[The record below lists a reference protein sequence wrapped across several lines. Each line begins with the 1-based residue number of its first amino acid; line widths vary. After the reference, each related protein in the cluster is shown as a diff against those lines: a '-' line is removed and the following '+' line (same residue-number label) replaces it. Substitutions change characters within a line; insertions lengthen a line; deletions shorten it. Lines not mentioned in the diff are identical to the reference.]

1 MGVWAQNIRRQN
13 PFCPGQSDSNRGLP
27 GRRAASLDVTISHMS
42 RFAAAL
48 FALVCASALA
58 QVPAAA
64 PDKAFERDLFKTRFE
79 HEVAFRGAAIEVAWA
94 SEKVCDTTIE
104 IEPFVL
110 LSVHSLRQSLSDSHM
125 AIFRQVTGMDEK
137 WRVVWLDEG
146 APDEMK
152 LGQAVVA
159 VNDRPLTGGNTK
171 IEMSAW
177 FSGRSIVSRD
187 DRGLWDVILAAR
199 KEATEGKPMVV
210 TLEDG
215 RKLTVDTQTG
225 CAGSVTAS
233 SFDADPDVFWRQG
246 NTRAKIP
253 ANAMLEARTKDE
265 FRWLAAFGTYFQASE
280 RAIQRVKQADNMS
293 NGFVVGKVLMMAV
306 PGAGML
312 LSAAEAQAEKALT
325 VDSIVGD
332 ADLFANEVVTA
343 MGGDPGAGL
352 RLSERMLA
360 LQMKVDAV
368 LMDDF
373 RRSNAVEHV
382 RRLRALRVAQAEREK
397 AEALAQEEAQKA
409 PLKPR

>member
-1 MGVWAQNIRRQN
+1 MPRTLVA
-13 PFCPGQSDSNRGLP
+13 CLLV
-27 GRRAASLDVTISHMS
+27 AA
-42 RFAAAL
+42 
-48 FALVCASALA
+48 ASALA
-58 QVPAAA
+58 QTPVPQ
-64 PDKAFERDLFKTRFE
+64 PVLDKAFERELFKTRFE

-94 SEKVCDTTIE
+94 AEKVCDTTIE

-110 LSVHSLRQSLSDSHM
+110 LSVHSLRRNLSDSNM

-152 LGQAVVA
+152 IGQAVAA
-159 VNDRPLTGGNTK
+159 VNGRPLPAGGTK
-171 IEMSAW
+171 FEMNAW
-177 FSGRSIVSRD
+177 FSGRSMVTRD
-187 DRGLWDVILAAR
+187 DQAFWDVMLAAR
-199 KEATEGKPMVV
+199 KEAQDGKPMEV
-210 TLEDG
+210 TLDDG

-233 SFDADPDVFWRQG
+233 SFDADPDVFWRLG

-253 ANAMLEARTKDE
+253 ANAMLEARSKDE
-265 FRWLAAFGTYFQASE
+265 FRWLAAFGTYFQASQ
-280 RAIQRVKQADNMS
+280 RAIQRVKQADSMS

-325 VDSIVGD
+325 VGSIVGD

-343 MGGDPGAGL
+343 MGGDPAAGL

-360 LQMKVDAV
+360 LEMKVDAV

-373 RRSNAVEHV
+373 RRSNAAEHV
-382 RRLRALRVAQAEREK
+382 RRLRALRAAQAERER
-397 AEALAQEEAQKA
+397 AEAKAQDEAQNA

>member
-1 MGVWAQNIRRQN
+1 
-13 PFCPGQSDSNRGLP
+13 
-27 GRRAASLDVTISHMS
+27 MS
-42 RFAAAL
+42 RSAAWVFAGAA
-48 FALVCASALA
+48 VCALALA
-58 QVPAAA
+58 QAPA
-64 PDKAFERDLFKTRFE
+64 PMLDKAFERDLYKTRFE

-94 SEKVCDTTIE
+94 AEKVCDSTIE

-110 LSVHSLRQSLSDSHM
+110 LSVHSLRRSLSDSHM

-152 LGQAVVA
+152 LGQAVLA
-159 VNDRPLTGGNTK
+159 VNGRPLPGGNTK
-171 IEMSAW
+171 FEMNAW
-177 FSGRSIVSRD
+177 FRGGSIVSRD
-187 DRGLWDVILAAR
+187 DQAFWGVMLAAR
-199 KEATEGKPMVV
+199 KEAKDGKPMVV

-215 RKLTVDTQTG
+215 RKLSVDTQTG

-246 NTRAKIP
+246 NLRAKIP
-253 ANAMLEARTKDE
+253 ANAMLEARSRDE
-265 FRWLAAFGTYFQASE
+265 FRWLAAFGTYFQASQQ
-280 RAIQRVKQADNMS
+280 AIQRVRQAGSMS

-306 PGAGML
+306 PGAGLL

-343 MGGDPGAGL
+343 MGGDPAAGL
-352 RLSERMLA
+352 RFSERLLA
-360 LQMKVDAV
+360 LDMKVDAV
-368 LMDDF
+368 MMDSF
-373 RRSNAVEHV
+373 RRSNAAEHV
-382 RRLRALRVAQAEREK
+382 RRLKAVRTAQAEREK

-409 PLKPR
+409 PLKLR

>member
-1 MGVWAQNIRRQN
+1 
-13 PFCPGQSDSNRGLP
+13 
-27 GRRAASLDVTISHMS
+27 MS
-42 RFAAAL
+42 RPVAWTFAWAAAAAL
-48 FALVCASALA
+48 A
-58 QVPAAA
+58 QAPAPVA
-64 PDKAFERDLFKTRFE
+64 DKAFERELYKTRFE
-79 HEVAFRGAAIEVAWA
+79 HEVAFRAAAIEVAWA
-94 SEKVCDTTIE
+94 AEKVCDTTIE

-110 LSVHSLRQSLSDSHM
+110 LSVHSLRRSLSDSHM
-125 AIFRQVTGMDEK
+125 VIFRQVTSMDEK

-152 LGQAVVA
+152 IGQAVAA
-159 VNDRPLTGGNTK
+159 VNGRPLAGGSTK
-171 IEMSAW
+171 FEMNAW
-177 FSGRSIVSRD
+177 FSGRSMVTRD
-187 DRGLWDVILAAR
+187 DQAFWDVMLAAR
-199 KEATEGKPMVV
+199 KEAKDGKPMVV

-215 RKLTVDTQTG
+215 RKLPVETQTG

-253 ANAMLEARTKDE
+253 ANAMLEARSKDE
-265 FRWLAAFGTYFQASE
+265 FRWLAAFGTYFQASQ

-332 ADLFANEVVTA
+332 ADLFANEVVAA
-343 MGGDPGAGL
+343 MGGDPAAGL
-352 RLSERMLA
+352 RFSERMLS

-368 LMDDF
+368 LMDEF
-373 RRSNAVEHV
+373 RRSNAAEHV
-382 RRLRALRVAQAEREK
+382 RRLKALRAGQAERER

-409 PLKPR
+409 PLKLR

>member
-1 MGVWAQNIRRQN
+1 MSRPYA
-13 PFCPGQSDSNRGLP
+13 GLLAF
-27 GRRAASLDVTISHMS
+27 AASSV
-42 RFAAAL
+42 
-48 FALVCASALA
+48 LA
-58 QVPAAA
+58 QSPAAV
-64 PDKAFERDLFKTRFE
+64 PDKAFERELFKSRFE

-94 SEKVCDTTIE
+94 AEKVCDTTIE

-110 LSVHSLRQSLSDSHM
+110 LSVHSLRRSLSDSNL

-152 LGQAVVA
+152 IGQAVVA
-159 VNDRPLTGGNTK
+159 VNDRPLAGGNTK

-187 DRGLWDVILAAR
+187 DRGLWDVMLAAR
-199 KEATEGKPMVV
+199 KEASEGKPMVV

-253 ANAMLEARTKDE
+253 ANAMLEARTRGE

-280 RAIQRVKQADNMS
+280 RAIQRVRQADNMS

-332 ADLFANEVVTA
+332 ADLFANEVVAA
-343 MGGDPGAGL
+343 MGGDPAAGL

-360 LQMKVDAV
+360 QQMKVDAV

-373 RRSNAVEHV
+373 RRSNAAEHV
-382 RRLRALRVAQAEREK
+382 RRLKALRAAQAEREK
-397 AEALAQEEAQKA
+397 AEVLAQEEAQKA
-409 PLKPR
+409 PLKLR

>member
-1 MGVWAQNIRRQN
+1 MGA
-13 PFCPGQSDSNRGLP
+13 S
-27 GRRAASLDVTISHMS
+27 GRLTIPSMS
-42 RFAAAL
+42 RIAAVVFGFL
-48 FALVCASALA
+48 CASALA
-58 QVPAAA
+58 QSPVAGD
-64 PDKAFERDLFKTRFE
+64 DKAFERDLYKTRFE

-94 SEKVCDTTIE
+94 AEKVCDTTIE

-110 LSVHSLRQSLSDSHM
+110 LSVHSLRRSLSDSHM
-125 AIFRQVTGMDEK
+125 AIFRQATGMDEK

-159 VNDRPLTGGNTK
+159 VNDRPLSGGNTK

-177 FSGRSIVSRD
+177 FAGRSIVTRD
-187 DRGLWDVILAAR
+187 DRGLWDVMLAAR
-199 KEATEGKPMVV
+199 KDATEGKPMVV

-233 SFDADPDVFWRQG
+233 SFDADPDIFWRQG

-253 ANAMLEARTKDE
+253 ANAMLEARTRDE
-265 FRWLAAFGTYFQASE
+265 FRWLAAFGTYFQASQ

-332 ADLFANEVVTA
+332 ADLFANEVVAA

-368 LMDDF
+368 MMDDF

-382 RRLRALRVAQAEREK
+382 RRLKDLRAVQAERDR

-409 PLKPR
+409 PLKLR

>member
-1 MGVWAQNIRRQN
+1 
-13 PFCPGQSDSNRGLP
+13 
-27 GRRAASLDVTISHMS
+27 MS
-42 RFAAAL
+42 RLVAWTFAWAAAAAL
-48 FALVCASALA
+48 A
-58 QVPAAA
+58 QAPA
-64 PDKAFERDLFKTRFE
+64 PVSDKAFERELYKTRFE
-79 HEVAFRGAAIEVAWA
+79 HEVAFRAAAIEVAWA
-94 SEKVCDTTIE
+94 AEKVCDTTIE

-110 LSVHSLRQSLSDSHM
+110 LSVHSLRRSLSDSHM
-125 AIFRQVTGMDEK
+125 VIFRQVTSMDEK

-152 LGQAVVA
+152 IGQAVAA
-159 VNDRPLTGGNTK
+159 VNGRPLAGGSTK
-171 IEMSAW
+171 FEMNAW
-177 FSGRSIVSRD
+177 FSGRSMVTRD
-187 DRGLWDVILAAR
+187 DQAFWDVMLAAR
-199 KEATEGKPMVV
+199 KEAKDGKPMVV

-215 RKLTVDTQTG
+215 RKLPVETQTG

-253 ANAMLEARTKDE
+253 ANAMLEARSKDE
-265 FRWLAAFGTYFQASE
+265 FRWLAAFGTYFQASQ

-332 ADLFANEVVTA
+332 ADLFANEVVAA
-343 MGGDPGAGL
+343 MGGDPAAGL
-352 RLSERMLA
+352 RFSERMLS

-368 LMDDF
+368 LMDEF
-373 RRSNAVEHV
+373 RRSNAAEHV
-382 RRLRALRVAQAEREK
+382 RRLKALRAGQAERER

-409 PLKPR
+409 PLKLR